1 MRENLERAHLFFGEF
16 PGDHKTFFSW
26 KENFLC
32 KQKRMKKEAQERLMK
47 DVGGTGKYNAT
58 PPSEYCTP
66 VEKFRFVSED
76 DQCEKCKEN
85 FTNETI
91 MSTHIRS
98 AHKNEIQKMFASDAR
113 EYIEADQKY
122 HKWLN
127 DFTELSK
134 DDSVIEQLKKAN
146 RFLLE
151 RASRDNK
158 DVCRKVNENMGII
171 ETRTEFFTQNAAGKP
186 KKSVVRQQFVNVT
199 KKRSLCDSE
208 IGDHEKQKKAKTV
221 QKKQSDTVKTV
232 LNHLAGDDVQNKAS
246 LLAKIVDNEGPE
258 FAESL

>member
-1 MRENLERAHLFFGEF
+1 MAQKLSMRENLERANLFFGEF

-91 MSTHIRS
+91 KPIMVS
-98 AHKNEIQKMFASDAR
+98 ASFIFPYQK
-113 EYIEADQKY
+113 E
-122 HKWLN
+122 
-127 DFTELSK
+127 
-134 DDSVIEQLKKAN
+134 N
-146 RFLLE
+146 RFKGL
-151 RASRDNK
+151 ASHAK
-158 DVCRKVNENMGII
+158 L
-171 ETRTEFFTQNAAGKP
+171 KP
-186 KKSVVRQQFVNVT
+186 
-199 KKRSLCDSE
+199 L
-208 IGDHEKQKKAKTV
+208 
-221 QKKQSDTVKTV
+221 
-232 LNHLAGDDVQNKAS
+232 S
-246 LLAKIVDNEGPE
+246 LLI
-258 FAESL
+258 SLF